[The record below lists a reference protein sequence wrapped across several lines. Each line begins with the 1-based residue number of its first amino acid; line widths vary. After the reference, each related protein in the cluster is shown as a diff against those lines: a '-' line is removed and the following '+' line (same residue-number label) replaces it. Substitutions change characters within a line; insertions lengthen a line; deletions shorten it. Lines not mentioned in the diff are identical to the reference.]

1 MKVLIM
7 KRDKNQYTYRDPNN
21 LLKEIENGQRS
32 KFIREAVETKIRN
45 SKKTY
50 PQELEVTDDLIKFYS
65 QKLEDCEEQLQKI
78 EQENQ
83 NLQKIR
89 EKISKKLQKT
99 IEEHETKK
107 NILKKQEE
115 LELKDQ
121 ILETRQ
127 YIYHKIILNLLEQKN
142 NPTTQINTEY
152 LMIKGKFKTVKELR
166 KQLTKYIK
174 NNLHEYDQILDRTI
188 FKEDIEYLKKYN
200 GDD

>member
-1 MKVLIM
+1 M